1 MTSERSGKR
10 LRNSLPRLAPL
21 LGLVCCSLLGSE
33 LEAQV
38 TVLPEQTAD
47 AQPGTPDRHVVVEG
61 DTLSTLAER
70 YMGDHDAWPRL
81 WSFNPEVTNPHWIY
95 PGLVVRLQPGV
106 DLNAPPSAAPASGA
120 GAKGGPGSRLQF
132 ARGPQAPL
140 GSVLIGEQVYLDRD
154 ALAQAA
160 RIVGSKQDH
169 LMLSPSDEVY
179 LQFKQGAA
187 PTAGKELT
195 VFIRQHR
202 DELAPKAG
210 KFRQYRAHQGGEV
223 VRVRGGVR
231 VTTYDPKTRVARA
244 VVTEALDPIE
254 RGFEVADV
262 PRRLSQVPPKKNGR
276 DVQAKIV
283 LATRA
288 LSTLGEGQLAFLSVG
303 GKQGVEVGNRFFV
316 VRQGDPWRQQLTL
329 REDLTG
335 AERPDD
341 HPIASTELPP
351 EVVGELRV
359 LYVRPESATALI
371 TSSLVELNPGDRV
384 EMRAGL

>member
-1 MTSERSGKR
+1 MTSERPGQR

-21 LGLVCCSLLGSE
+21 LGIVCCSLLGSE

-38 TVLPEQTAD
+38 TVLPEESAN
-47 AQPGTPDRHVVVEG
+47 AQPATPDRHAVVEG

-70 YMGDHDAWPRL
+70 YMGDPDAWPRL

-106 DLNAPPSAAPASGA
+106 DLNAPPSAAAASAGA
-120 GAKGGPGSRLQF
+120 GGGANNRPAFGR
-132 ARGPQAPL
+132 RPQAAL
-140 GSVLIGEQVYLDRD
+140 GSVLIGEEVYLDRD

-169 LMLSPSDEVY
+169 LMLSPTDEVY
-179 LQFKQGAA
+179 LQFKQGAEPA
-187 PTAGKELT
+187 AGTELT

-210 KFRQYRAHQGGEV
+210 KFRQYRAHQAGEV

-262 PRRLSQVPPKKNGR
+262 PRRLAHVPPKKNGR

-303 GKQGVEVGNRFFV
+303 SKQGVEVGNRFFV

-341 HPIASTELPP
+341 HPIAASELPP

-371 TSSLVELNPGDRV
+371 TSSLIELNPGDRV